1 MKKQLSV
8 LLILALCLAVL
19 SGCGSSS
26 GSSTAAATAAPAQT
40 GGTADSAQAPAA
52 AGPRVLNIALDGQP
66 EHLDVAMSTMDI
78 ASEVV
83 YGSVFEKLVAF
94 DGQNRVIPE
103 LAESWEVTEEN
114 TVYTYHLRQG
124 VKFHNGAE
132 MKAADAAASMNRWID
147 AAANAQTLTGE
158 ARFTVVDDYTIEI
171 RLDPGTL
178 YLNEMIAG
186 LGQQAVIMPASVIE
200 AVGAG
205 ELVKEYIGTGPYVFD
220 EWRADQYIRLKAYA
234 DYQPYGVQ
242 GDYGGWGGYKTAWY
256 DEVNFYFPGDNAT
269 VVSGMQTG
277 EFDISDRLNADDFDT
292 FADNADYTIFSAE
305 AEMPMLIFNKSQG
318 AGSDPVVRQAVQ
330 AVINCEDLLFA
341 AYGSDDFYKLY
352 SSYMF
357 EDSAIWYT
365 EAGSDKY
372 NQNDPEAAKALFAQA
387 GWKDSDTFRILVRTD
402 VSDFYAQA
410 QVIHDELRSIGVNC
424 ELVAV
429 DASSYSDIRNNHP
442 ESWDAFITSFGP
454 KVLPNMNLFLSA
466 SWAGWCTD
474 ERIQKDLAAI
484 AAGTDLDAARQTW
497 EELQR
502 YMYEEYV
509 PVVKFGST
517 RLSGVSSSAVQG
529 AFIKER
535 LVWIDARPANG

>member
-318 AGSDPVVRQAVQ
+318 AGSDPVVRQVVQ
-330 AVINCEDLLFA
+330 AVINC
-341 AYGSDDFYKLY
+341 
-352 SSYMF
+352 
-357 EDSAIWYT
+357 
-365 EAGSDKY
+365 
-372 NQNDPEAAKALFAQA
+372 
-387 GWKDSDTFRILVRTD
+387 
-402 VSDFYAQA
+402 
-410 QVIHDELRSIGVNC
+410 
-424 ELVAV
+424 
-429 DASSYSDIRNNHP
+429 
-442 ESWDAFITSFGP
+442 
-454 KVLPNMNLFLSA
+454 
-466 SWAGWCTD
+466 
-474 ERIQKDLAAI
+474 
-484 AAGTDLDAARQTW
+484 
-497 EELQR
+497 
-502 YMYEEYV
+502 
-509 PVVKFGST
+509 
-517 RLSGVSSSAVQG
+517 
-529 AFIKER
+529 
-535 LVWIDARPANG
+535 